1 MRNHTPELGLI
12 ALHLDQRSAK
22 RRLLLTLGQCLLE
35 QAAKAVLL
43 SLNPQ
48 KILNLLTRPRARDLG
63 LEERASHDLVAL
75 EPTRPRQALEAS
87 DMLFGK
93 PHGEPVFQVPH
104 AMIINIA
111 IRLSSKNVSSDARI
125 SRRR

>member
-1 MRNHTPELGLI
+1 MRNDTPELGRI

-48 KILNLLTRPRARDLG
+48 QILNLLTRPRARDLG

-87 DMLFGK
+87 DMLFSK
-93 PHGEPVFQVPH
+93 PHGESMFQVSH
-104 AMIINIA
+104 TKIINIA
-111 IRLSSKNVSSDARI
+111 IALSSKRL
-125 SRRR
+125 